1 MLIGFLVFAQALSH
15 IDWLIV
21 STFIRNVDSARAA
34 HLSTWLWL
42 KCRRFVE
49 RGNFWVVATRADL
62 ILLWYKAGFPSLSC
76 RSIVYPACQPLIK
89 KLQAPALAP
98 ASPILA
104 LLWCEPTPKPCYPRP
119 IALRW
124 KVPPLQLNARPWG
137 SLSRLLSETVECL
150 ASARGDALVPD
161 LKSETKLGNG
171 VHLSSKPI
179 TPHSTPLM
187 ISIQRMCRENDPE
200 SLVMTQDY
208 SSVCMTCYKRWFHLI
223 NHPTTQPTIQTS
235 NHHSKQS
242 RPLIQQKY
250 NCQFS
255 STKST
260 PFDF

>member
-1 MLIGFLVFAQALSH
+1 MDLCTFHLPLAFLYLPWLSH

-21 STFIRNVDSARAA
+21 SPFIHVDSAWAA
-34 HLSTWLWL
+34 YLSTWLWL
-42 KCRRFVE
+42 KCMRFVE

-137 SLSRLLSETVECL
+137 SLSLLLSETVECL

-179 TPHSTPLM
+179 TPHSTPPHD
-187 ISIQRMCRENDPE
+187 IYPENVPWEWPRKPRYDTR
-200 SLVMTQDY
+200 LLQ
-208 SSVCMTCYKRWFHLI
+208 CMYDML
-223 NHPTTQPTIQTS
+223 
-235 NHHSKQS
+235 
-242 RPLIQQKY
+242 
-250 NCQFS
+250 
-255 STKST
+255 
-260 PFDF
+260 